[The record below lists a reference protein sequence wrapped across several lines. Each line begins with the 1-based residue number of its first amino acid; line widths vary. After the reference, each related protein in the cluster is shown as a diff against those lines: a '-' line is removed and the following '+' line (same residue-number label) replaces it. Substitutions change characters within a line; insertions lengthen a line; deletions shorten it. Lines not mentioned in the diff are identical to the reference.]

1 MNERRNVPEIVIGPA
16 NCFADPKLG
25 SISSLR
31 CQKSRMPRPL
41 EDATCEVMFRGRNSL
56 VWRKAGRRPLGPCRA
71 RFALRLLRGRATPSP
86 KGEAWWSQTGSNR
99 RPHACKARAL
109 PAELWP
115 RTRRRMLQA
124 RRKLNERHMRSI
136 KVVGLG
142 RLELPT
148 SRLSSARSNQLSYK
162 PLHKERARAHG
173 VHAKCVHA
181 DVSHKPSPWR
191 VFVREERET
200 KTAKSRQWSSTI
212 WRSMAPDVS
221 KTIR

>member
-1 MNERRNVPEIVIGPA
+1 MNERRNDLEIMNEAPRIAPQIPNSDRSPLYDVRYHAPRGPSGQRVRSDVSRTMMSRPA
-16 NCFADPKLG
+16 ASA
-25 SISSLR
+25 SIF
-31 CQKSRMPRPL
+31 
-41 EDATCEVMFRGRNSL
+41 DFI
-56 VWRKAGRRPLGPCRA
+56 
-71 RFALRLLRGRATPSP
+71 
-86 KGEAWWSQTGSNR
+86 WWSQTGSNR

-221 KTIR
+221 KTI

>member
-1 MNERRNVPEIVIGPA
+1 MRYA

-31 CQKSRMPRPL
+31 CQKSRTRIPK
-41 EDATCEVMFRGRNSL
+41 DARCEVMFRGRCLNGSLSIFNSI
-56 VWRKAGRRPLGPCRA
+56 
-71 RFALRLLRGRATPSP
+71 
-86 KGEAWWSQTGSNR
+86 WWSQTGSNR

-115 RTRRRMLQA
+115 RTRRRMLRYA
-124 RRKLNERHMRSI
+124 RRRPSGYAGHASFRLPRGCATRSRRRS
-136 KVVGLG
+136 VVGLG

-162 PLHKERARAHG
+162 PLTTRSKIAR
-173 VHAKCVHA
+173 
-181 DVSHKPSPWR
+181 VSGSTPLGSHNRSPWR

-200 KTAKSRQWSSTI
+200 
-212 WRSMAPDVS
+212 
-221 KTIR
+221 